1 MQHLHT
7 KLTCQ
12 KPMLRQVKWEVQD
25 GPITKN
31 GISYKTRNQPKP
43 AKTTHNQPK
52 PPKLAKTTQNCPK
65 PSELS
70 KNYPNKRRF
79 CAVVHL

>member
-12 KPMLRQVKWEVQD
+12 KPMLRQVEWEVQD

-43 AKTTHNQPK
+43 AKTTKISQNH
-52 PPKLAKTTQNCPK
+52 PKLPKTIRT
-65 PSELS
+65 
-70 KNYPNKRRF
+70 
-79 CAVVHL
+79 